1 MMRAVEPAANHLGPS
16 LTPGLR
22 EGDTSMIHIEQE
34 VISIVS
40 QLTKVP
46 PSRLKRDTDLKAEL
60 NVDSLQG
67 LQIIAALEQR
77 FGVVLPDEELDNYTS
92 IGVITEVVARQMQRP

>member
-1 MMRAVEPAANHLGPS
+1 
-16 LTPGLR
+16 
-22 EGDTSMIHIEQE
+22 MIHIEQE

>member
-1 MMRAVEPAANHLGPS
+1 MTHV
-16 LTPGLR
+16 
-22 EGDTSMIHIEQE
+22 EQE
-34 VISIVS
+34 VVSIVS
-40 QLTKVP
+40 QITKVP

-77 FGVVLPDEELDNYTS
+77 FGIVLPDEELDNYTS
-92 IGVITEVVARQMQRP
+92 IGAITEMVARQAPPPPP

>member
-1 MMRAVEPAANHLGPS
+1 MNHV
-16 LTPGLR
+16 
-22 EGDTSMIHIEQE
+22 EQE
-34 VISIVS
+34 VVSIVS
-40 QLTKVP
+40 QITKVP

-92 IGVITEVVARQMQRP
+92 IGAITEMLARQVPRL